1 MGIRFGPASHSQERG
16 STRRPNSGQEGMTR
30 SAIEPLRAGREA
42 ITRHAWR
49 EAFDLLTEADAS
61 GPLGPQ
67 DLESLAEAAWWTGR
81 LDHCI
86 DARQRAYSA
95 HVESGNHRQAAMV
108 ALAVAKDYYAK
119 QASAVGTAWL
129 NRGQRLLER
138 EPESLEHGYLE
149 RMRCVL
155 AFEGN
160 REFDQ
165 ALDHATRAFAIGS
178 RFADRDLMAASLH
191 DRGRILVAKGQ
202 VADGMALMDE
212 ATVAAVGGELGP
224 YWTAAIYCNTITACR
239 DVADYG
245 RAAEWSDAAKR
256 WCERQAITGFPGMCR
271 VYRAELMRL
280 RGSWQEAEQE
290 ARRACQELKAFYEVG
305 EIRLRTGDLAGAEQA
320 FSQAHE
326 LGRDPQPGLSLLQL
340 AQGKAEAA
348 TASIDRA
355 LRDRPG
361 DRLARSR
368 LLPAQVEVAVAMG
381 DVQTARVAA
390 DELADIALD
399 YGSAALEAAG
409 QSARGAVDLAE
420 GNAAAALT
428 GLREGCRLW
437 QQIDAPYDAARV
449 RMLMALAL
457 RALGDEE
464 AAALDLRAARSA
476 FERLGARPDTRRA
489 AELLGGES
497 LSRPGPK
504 LIKTFMFTDI
514 VKSTP
519 LVEAIGDEAWE
530 DLVRWHDKTLRSLFA
545 SHGGQEIDHA
555 VDGFF
560 VAFNDA
566 STAIDCAVTIQ
577 RMLADHRKAHGFSPQ
592 VRIGLHATEAVRSGG
607 AFRGKGVHQAARI
620 ASMAEGE
627 QILVSRAAL
636 HPGTSR
642 YPTSEARTVNLKGL
656 SEPVEVS
663 TIDWR

>member
-1 MGIRFGPASHSQERG
+1 
-16 STRRPNSGQEGMTR
+16 MTR
-30 SAIEPLRAGREA
+30 SAIEPLGAGRDA
-42 ITRHAWR
+42 IDRHSWR

-61 GPLGPQ
+61 GLLEPQ
-67 DLESLAEAAWWTGR
+67 DLESLGEAAWWTGR
-81 LDHCI
+81 LDDCI

-95 HVESGNHRQAAMV
+95 YVESGNGRHAAMI
-108 ALAVAKDYYAK
+108 ALSVAKDYFAK

-129 NRGQRLLER
+129 NRGQRLLEH
-138 EPESLEHGYLE
+138 EPESVEHGYLE
-149 RMRCVL
+149 RMRAVL

-165 ALDHATRAFAIGS
+165 GLDHATRAFAIGS

-191 DRGRILVAKGQ
+191 DRGRILVAQGQ
-202 VADGMALMDE
+202 VADGMALIDE

-224 YWTAAIYCNTITACR
+224 YWTATIYCNTITACR

-256 WCERQAITGFPGMCR
+256 WCERQAIAGFPGMCR
-271 VYRAELMRL
+271 VYRAEIMRL

-290 ARRACQELKAFYEVG
+290 ARRACQELKEFNLSYTAAAFYEVG
-305 EIRLRTGDLAGAEQA
+305 EIRLRMGDLAGAEEA
-320 FSQAHE
+320 FNQAHE

-340 AQGKAEAA
+340 AQGKADAA
-348 TASIDRA
+348 TASIGRTLGDRA
-355 LRDRPG
+355 G

-368 LLPAQVEVAVAMG
+368 LLPAQVEVAVATG

-390 DELADIALD
+390 DELADIARD
-399 YGSAALEAAG
+399 YGSPALEAAG

-420 GNAAAALT
+420 GDAAAALT
-428 GLREGCRLW
+428 GLGEGGRLW
-437 QQIDAPYDAARV
+437 QQIEAPYETARV
-449 RMLMALAL
+449 RMLMGLAH

-476 FERLGARPDTRRA
+476 FERLGARPDARRA

-497 LSRPGPK
+497 ISRPGSK

-530 DLVRWHDKTLRSLFA
+530 DLIRWHDKTLRSLFG

-555 VDGFF
+555 GDGFF
-560 VAFNDA
+560 VAFDSA
-566 STAIDCAVTIQ
+566 SPAMDCAVAIQ
-577 RMLADHRKAHGFSPQ
+577 RTLADHRKAHGFSPV
-592 VRIGLHATEAVRSGG
+592 VRIGLHAAEAVRTGG
-607 AFRGKGVHQAARI
+607 AFRGRGVHQAARI
-620 ASMAEGE
+620 ASMAEGG
-627 QILVSRAAL
+627 QILVSSTAL
-636 HPGTSR
+636 QTGISR
-642 YPTSEARTVNLKGL
+642 YPTSEARMMSLKGI